1 MELIPFNPK
10 WADSGSKLD
19 LHAIYQRGDVISSFP
34 VRRHNDW
41 IGNGW
46 RYVTLA
52 TAMDAREVANEL
64 RAMGVDMNK
73 LQASYEPN
81 RVAAFK
87 VQEYLK
93 EQPNREAQE
102 AEALEARLA
111 EIQSKQPKRAQ
122 KADPKPAA

>member
-1 MELIPFNPK
+1 MVLIPFDPK

-41 IGNGW
+41 VGNGW

-52 TAMDAREVANEL
+52 TAKDAREVAGYL
-64 RAMGVDMNK
+64 RDKGLDMAAV
-73 LQASYEPN
+73 QASYESN

-87 VQEYLK
+87 VQEYLQQ
-93 EQPNREAQE
+93 QPQREADE

-111 EIQSKQPKRAQ
+111 QIKKTDKPKA
-122 KADPKPAA
+122 KSA